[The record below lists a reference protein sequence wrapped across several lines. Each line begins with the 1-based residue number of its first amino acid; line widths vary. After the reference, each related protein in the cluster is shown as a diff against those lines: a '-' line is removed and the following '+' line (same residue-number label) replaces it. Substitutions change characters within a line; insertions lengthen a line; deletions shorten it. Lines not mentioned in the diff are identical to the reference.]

1 MHQREGSLLRGRVS
15 RGLHLQGGGPA
26 LHPPRR
32 VHRLR
37 RVRAGV
43 PGHGDLPGRG
53 RTAAVEVVHRE
64 ESGRVPGR
72 QTAGEA
78 VSGKGREVGARA
90 PYSRVTLLSYKP
102 CQKLVQR
109 LVDRVG
115 SLERRHSHS
124 ARTASLEAD
133 WCTLGLTPGGQNG
146 NPGSQVP
153 RNGAVSKTGIPA
165 RYLGSNPT
173 LSVGVTRFSTAFP
186 QAVWS
191 Q

>member
-1 MHQREGSLLRGRVS
+1 MHQREGSLLRGRVT
-15 RGLHLQGGGPA
+15 RGLHLRGGGPA

-90 PYSRVTLLSYKP
+90 PSSRVTFSP
-102 CQKLVQR
+102 T
-109 LVDRVG
+109 
-115 SLERRHSHS
+115 SL
-124 ARTASLEAD
+124 ARNSFTASLTAS
-133 WCTLGLTPGGQNG
+133 GR
-146 NPGSQVP
+146 
-153 RNGAVSKTGIPA
+153 RNEDSDT
-165 RYLGSNPT
+165 
-173 LSVGVTRFSTAFP
+173 
-186 QAVWS
+186 
-191 Q
+191 